1 MQILLLEKIHNL
13 GNLGDEVKV
22 KPGFARNFLIPQG
35 KAVPA
40 TPEHREQ
47 FEARRADL
55 EKQQADVLAVAQRR
69 ASELDGLNVTLMRK
83 AGDEGKLFGSVGAS
97 DIADAVSAMGVEAQ
111 RTEVRMT
118 DNNLRQT
125 GEYEVGFQVHPDV
138 TASITL
144 KIEAEV

>member
-13 GNLGDEVKV
+13 GDLGDEVRV

-40 TPEHREQ
+40 TPEFREE
-47 FEARRADL
+47 FESRRAEL

-69 ASELDGLNVTLMRK
+69 ASELDGMVITLVRK

-97 DIADAVSAMGVEAQ
+97 DIADAVTEQGVEVQ
-111 RTEVRMT
+111 RTEVRM
-118 DNNLRQT
+118 NEPNLRQT

-138 TASITL
+138 TANITL
-144 KIEAEV
+144 KVEAEA